1 MNTLNIFQI
10 SFIAL
15 FFNDYKLAAG
25 QFFVNETQDRGFSS
39 SFSKKML
46 ICELATG
53 SLRNLANF
61 GVDRCDYKSG
71 KIISTNERSENPS
84 FIAFRLRRACE
95 D

>member
-15 FFNDYKLAAG
+15 FFNDSKLATG
-25 QFFVNETQDRGFSS
+25 QFFVNETQDLGFSW
-39 SFSKKML
+39 SFSKIML